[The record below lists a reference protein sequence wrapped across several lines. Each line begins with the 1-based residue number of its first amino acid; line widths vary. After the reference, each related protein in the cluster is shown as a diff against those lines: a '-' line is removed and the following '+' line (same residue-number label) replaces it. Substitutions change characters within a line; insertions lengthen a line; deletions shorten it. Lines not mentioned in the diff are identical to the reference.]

1 MSVKMR
7 QEVERKIA
15 TAAID
20 AILAAGFAISIDNGG
35 DEYELAHSTDK
46 DTILKSMFLADEDRL
61 FVEPLETKKGTRRGN
76 SPWFGWLYLVYGND
90 GWDVISDYTVNL
102 EKYVGTGSEAQKL
115 SDYYGG

>member
-15 TAAID
+15 TAAIE
-20 AILAAGFAISIDNGG
+20 AILKAGFSISVDNGG

-46 DTILKSMFLADEDRL
+46 EQILKSMFLADEDRL
-61 FVEPLETKKGTRRGN
+61 FVEPPNSKKGQ
-76 SPWFGWLYLVYGND
+76 WFGWLYLVYGND

-102 EKYVGTGSEAQKL
+102 EEYIGEGSEAHRL
-115 SDYYGG
+115 SEYYS